1 MAADHYHRFREDVRL
16 MKEMGLKAYRF
27 SVSWARI
34 LPEGRGRIEKKGL
47 DFYHQLIDELLE
59 HDIEP
64 VLTIYHWDLP

>member
-34 LPEGRGRIEKKGL
+34 LPEGRGRIEKGL

-59 HDIEP
+59 YDIEP